1 MVGGRMI
8 WKQSNGKPAP
18 DIAVAYA
25 MVGAD
30 QFGVPVGILLATVER
45 ESNFRMGLVSSA
57 GAVGVCQFKPKYKK
71 DYYRYAGFEFDLESW
86 ESIIGMAAIYSYYA
100 KLGEKRYGFRGEDRW
115 RFALAAHRW
124 GQNSTQ
130 AKTLVF
136 DGRIKDVE
144 TAMAKNNLWYN
155 A

>member
-1 MVGGRMI
+1 MI

-30 QFGVPVGILLATVER
+30 QFDVPVGILLATVER

-71 DYYRYAGFEFDLESW
+71 DYYRYAGFDFDLEGW
-86 ESIIGMAAIYSYYA
+86 ESIMGMAAIYKYYA
-100 KLGEKRYGFRGEDRW
+100 NLGEKRYGFKGEDRW

-136 DGRIKDVE
+136 DGRIEDVE
-144 TAMAKNNLWYN
+144 TAMARNNLWYN